1 MFTSEKVNK
10 KTMRTVFIY
19 VGVTLFVALFGIVY
33 ESFSNNVY
41 SPYMYLAWMFPCF
54 IGIPVYLALRFLPI
68 KTVPGTI
75 PACIFNMGV
84 AAITTR
90 SIFYGVLEIYGKTN
104 YKMQTTYTV
113 LTIVFL
119 SVGSIL
125 YLFIVI
131 YYWLIKKP
139 KNNQE
144 E

>member
-54 IGIPVYLALRFLPI
+54 IGIPVYLVLRFLPI

-75 PACIFNMGV
+75 PACIFNLGV
-84 AAITTR
+84 TAITTR